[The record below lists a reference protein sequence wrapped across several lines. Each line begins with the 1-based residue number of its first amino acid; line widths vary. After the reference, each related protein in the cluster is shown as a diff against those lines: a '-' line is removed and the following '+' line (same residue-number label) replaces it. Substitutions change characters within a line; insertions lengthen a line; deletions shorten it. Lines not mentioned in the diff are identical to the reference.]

1 MTLAPKMPALHD
13 LEHTEKPSTVSHLL
27 NLGPSSANKA
37 YIYFLGLVKEERKN
51 LADESR
57 L

>member
-1 MTLAPKMPALHD
+1 MPALHD
-13 LEHTEKPSTVSHLL
+13 LEHTEKPSTVSRLL
-27 NLGPSSANKA
+27 NLGLSSANKA

-51 LADESR
+51 LADETS